1 MDALGVLTAIAMGFG
16 PMIVYAIIVSL
27 FDRYEKEPW
36 WLVIGAFVWGAVVAA
51 GASLVLN
58 TLFGESVAI
67 LTNDEFLADTAG
79 AVISAPLVEETFKG
93 LAVVAILLFFRH
105 EFDSLLDGVIYGA
118 LVGFGFAAT
127 ENVAY
132 ILRGYADGG
141 FGGLLTLT
149 IIRAV
154 GIAFLHASL
163 TACAGLGLA
172 AFRLGTSRLR
182 YAWPVVGYAA
192 AILFHFLHN
201 ATASIGNEL
210 LCVLGLAGNWIGYL
224 GLFLFMAIMVWR
236 EGRIMRR
243 QLADEVGAGLISQQE
258 YATATSLLGQASAR
272 AAPFSSSGR
281 FFDLLGELAFRK
293 NQLETRGANREPEA
307 PRQIAQLRSQIAG
320 LRR

>member
-1 MDALGVLTAIAMGFG
+1 MDAVGVLSAIVMGFG
-16 PMIVYAIIVSL
+16 PMILYAIIVSL

-36 WLVIGAFVWGAVVAA
+36 WLVIGAFVWGAIVAA
-51 GASLVLN
+51 GASLILN
-58 TLFGESVAI
+58 TVFGASVAI

-93 LAVVAILLFFRH
+93 LALLVILLFFRH

-132 ILRGYADGG
+132 ILKGYASGG

-149 IIRAV
+149 IIRAI

-163 TACAGLGLA
+163 TACTGLGLA
-172 AFRLGTSRLR
+172 AFRLGTGASRYL
-182 YAWPVVGYAA
+182 WPLVGYAA
-192 AILFHFLHN
+192 AIFFHSLHN
-201 ATASIGNEL
+201 ATAWIGNEL

-224 GLFLFMAIMVWR
+224 GLFLFMAVMVWR

-243 QLADEVGAGLISQQE
+243 QLSEEVSSGLITTHE
-258 YATATSLLGQASAR
+258 YATATSLLGQLRAR
-272 AAPFSSSGR
+272 TAGFNPDGR
-281 FFDLLGELAFRK
+281 LYDLLGELAFKK
-293 NQLETRGANREPEA
+293 NQLEARGTHNEPEA
-307 PRQIAQLRSQIAG
+307 PRQIAQLRSQIART
-320 LRR
+320 RR